1 MSNLSTALS
10 GIISNVS
17 TLAEKVTE
25 VKVSVENKVPYVSD
39 DKGRTKSILLNN
51 NEMILGS
58 SVDNPPSGGFIVE
71 GGADNHNLIMV
82 NKWNVVDVGS
92 PKVPLTLNA
101 YSGVVKINDEK
112 VVATVDQI
120 PVVDGIAAE
129 ASGAVVDFLGVQE
142 VDGKV
147 RFSQD
152 KFPGMY
158 SVTGY
163 TPAAGD
169 FVYLNNNAKIASDL
183 MPDLEILLDGIFIG
197 KDYGNLSSQGGKNQ
211 TLDNIVFHA
220 SAGGIAI
227 NAANGLVYIPTSE
240 YESPSALVAA
250 LKGMQPAEQ
259 LAFIENHRV
268 ITVDGK
274 IAERAIPD
282 TYATVDDVATTLE
295 DYATKTEVDEKI
307 SAIGKVMTVAGKV
320 DDVSDLPSSA
330 QVGSVYLVPEGDET
344 AEYVFTADFKWEKLG
359 TTTKVDLSGYA
370 TETFVSNAI
379 ADKADKSEVATS
391 LTEAKEYADEKD
403 VTTLDEAKAFAN
415 NKFVEKEIVGTLGVA
430 KVWNEV
436 TGGGAMF
443 TRTDGVKSFVGVNQG
458 NGETSR
464 DVNAQIYAIDSNSVG
479 TRLNIYKDG
488 ITYAKNLGK
497 GQQDIE
503 NHPELELAV
512 KGDVISGVAE
522 AKTYTDSAIETV
534 NTSLT
539 DILAQ
544 IAELKAKIENV

>member
-1 MSNLSTALS
+1 MSKLVEALN
-10 GIISNVS
+10 GIVSNVDA
-17 TLAEKVTE
+17 LATKV
-25 VKVSVENKVPYVSD
+25 VENKAELANKVSYVGD

-58 SVDNPPSGGFIVE
+58 SVDTPPSGGFIVE

-112 VVATVDQI
+112 IVATVDQI
-120 PVVDGIAAE
+120 PVD
-129 ASGAVVDFLGVQE
+129 
-142 VDGKV
+142 
-147 RFSQD
+147 
-152 KFPGMY
+152 
-158 SVTGY
+158 
-163 TPAAGD
+163 
-169 FVYLNNNAKIASDL
+169 
-183 MPDLEILLDGIFIG
+183 
-197 KDYGNLSSQGGKNQ
+197 
-211 TLDNIVFHA
+211 
-220 SAGGIAI
+220 
-227 NAANGLVYIPTSE
+227 ANGKLKAD
-240 YESPSALVAA
+240 ALPEEAVTVADI
-250 LKGMQPAEQ
+250 Q
-259 LAFIENHRV
+259 V
-268 ITVDGK
+268 
-274 IAERAIPD
+274 
-282 TYATVDDVATTLE
+282 TLE
-295 DYATKTEVDEKI
+295 DYAEKTYVDEKV
-307 SAIGKVMTVAGKV
+307 SALGAVMKIVGKV
-320 DDVSDLPSSA
+320 DSVDALPETA
-330 QVGSVYLVPEGDET
+330 EVGSVYLVTEGDET
-344 AEYVFTADFKWEKLG
+344 AEYVFAENTGWEKLG

-503 NHPELELAV
+503 SHPELEIAV
-512 KGDVISGVAE
+512 KGDITSGVVE
-522 AKTYTDSAIETV
+522 AKAYTDSSIEAV